1 MTTPDLAVSAARDLQ
16 VAEPEGEAHGAH
28 AGGLGSLS
36 LAALGV
42 VFGDIGTSPIYAFKE
57 SLSPEHGIAADPA
70 AVLGVLSLIVWSL
83 TMVVTIKYLAFV
95 MKANNRGE
103 GGIFSLYA
111 LLPHRLRAAGGAR
124 GHRLLVLAMIVGAAL
139 LYGDGVITP
148 AISVLSAVEGLER
161 VAPGLHSWILPLTCA
176 LLLGLFAIQRH
187 GTARVGRLFGPVM
200 VIWFVTIAALGM
212 MQIVQNPT
220 VLRALSPTYALAF
233 FADHGGKA
241 FLVLGSVFLAVT
253 GGEALYADMGHFGAR
268 PIRVAWFALVKPALV
283 ISYFGMGAL
292 LLRQPEALSHPF
304 FALVPRGPW
313 TIALVVLAAAAT
325 IIASQAL
332 ISGAFSLTRQAV
344 QLGYLPR
351 LEVRHTSSST
361 EGQIY
366 VPAVNWALAVGCL
379 LIVLEF
385 RESSRLAAA
394 YGIAVTGTMAI
405 TSLLYFQ
412 VVRTSWGWT
421 LGRAVL
427 LVLLFLAF
435 DLPFLGANLLKFVH
449 GGFVPVLL
457 GAVLTTV
464 MLVWKRGGTLTA
476 EYHRALPAAETLLTA
491 MMPRVAARVPGTG
504 VFMAHKPAEV
514 AAMLNH
520 YVARVKALPERVVL
534 LEVETAGSPVVPL
547 DRAVEVVEIGKGTW
561 KVVAWHGFMEEADVP
576 ATLLAAIRRGA
587 LPIPLEDVTYFL
599 GRETY
604 VATARGRMGRW
615 SEGLFAFLVR
625 NATPADR
632 FFKIPPAAV
641 VEIGTQT
648 DL

>member
-1 MTTPDLAVSAARDLQ
+1 MAPPDVAAYPSAAHADH
-16 VAEPEGEAHGAH
+16 AHGT
-28 AGGLGSLS
+28 GLGSLS

-57 SLSPEHGIAADPA
+57 SLSPEHGMAADPA
-70 AVLGVLSLIVWSL
+70 TVLGVLSLIVWSL
-83 TMVVTIKYLAFV
+83 TMVVTVKYLSFV
-95 MKANNRGE
+95 MKANNSGE

-111 LLPHRLRAAGGAR
+111 LLPAKLRSAR
-124 GHRLLVLAMIVGAAL
+124 GRGHGTVVLAMIVGAAL

-148 AISVLSAVEGLER
+148 AISVLSAVEGLQIA
-161 VAPGLHSWILPLTCA
+161 APGLAHWVLPLTCG
-176 LLLGLFAIQRH
+176 LLIGLFAIQRH

-200 VIWFVTIAALGM
+200 VVWFVTMAALGL
-212 MQIVQNPT
+212 MQIARNPS
-220 VLRALSPTYALAF
+220 VLRAISPLYAVQF
-233 FADHGGKA
+233 FAAHGGKG

-268 PIRVAWFALVKPALV
+268 PIRLAWFALVKPALV
-283 ISYFGMGAL
+283 IAYFGMGAL
-292 LLRQPEALSHPF
+292 LLRAPEASDHPF
-304 FALVPRGPW
+304 FAMVPRGPW
-313 TIALVVLAAAAT
+313 TMALVVLAAAAT

-351 LEVRHTSSST
+351 LAVRHTSSST

-366 VPAVNWALAVGCL
+366 VPAINWALAVGCL
-379 LIVLEF
+379 LMVLQF
-385 RESSRLAAA
+385 KESSKLAAA

-405 TSLLYFQ
+405 TSLLYFR
-412 VVRTSWGWT
+412 VVRGSWGWG
-421 LGRAVL
+421 LGRSLAIL
-427 LVLLFLAF
+427 ALFLAF

-449 GGFVPVLL
+449 GGYVPLLL
-457 GAVLTTV
+457 GLALTLV
-464 MLVWKRGGTLTA
+464 MLVWKRGETLTA
-476 EYHRALPAAETLLTA
+476 AYHGTLPPAERLLSL
-491 MMPRVAARVPGTG
+491 MMPRVMARVPGTG

-514 AAMLNH
+514 GAMLNH
-520 YVARVKALPERVVL
+520 YVSRVRTLPERVVL
-534 LEVETAGSPVVPL
+534 LEVETEGVPTVAR
-547 DRAVEVVEIGKGTW
+547 DRSVEVQSLGQGAW
-561 KVVAWHGFMEEADVP
+561 KVVARHGFMEEADVP
-576 ATLLAAIRRGA
+576 AVLEAAIRRGE
-587 LPIPLEDVTYFL
+587 LPVPLEDVTYFL

-604 VATARGRMGRW
+604 IATERGRMGRW

-632 FFKIPPAAV
+632 YFNIPPESV

>member
-1 MTTPDLAVSAARDLQ
+1 MIRTEVAAASPSTAHQ
-16 VAEPEGEAHGAH
+16 AETAHGA
-28 AGGLGSLS
+28 GVGSLS

-57 SLSPEHGIAADPA
+57 SLSPQHGMAADPA
-70 AVLGVLSLIVWSL
+70 TVLGVLSLILWSL
-83 TMVVTIKYLAFV
+83 TMVVTVKYLGFV

-111 LLPHRLRAAGGAR
+111 LLPAHLRRPGAP
-124 GHRLLVLAMIVGAAL
+124 GHKLVVLAMIVGAAL

-148 AISVLSAVEGLER
+148 AISVLSAVEGLQ
-161 VAPGLHSWILPLTCA
+161 VAAPGLAHWVLPLTCG
-176 LLLGLFAIQRH
+176 LLIGLFAIQRH
-187 GTARVGRLFGPVM
+187 GTAQVGRLFGPVM
-200 VIWFVTIAALGM
+200 VLWFGTMTVLGLIQIAA
-212 MQIVQNPT
+212 NPT
-220 VLRALSPTYALAF
+220 VLRAVSPVHAVQF
-233 FADHGGKA
+233 FAAHGGKG

-268 PIRVAWFALVKPALV
+268 PIRLAWFALVKPALV
-283 ISYFGMGAL
+283 IAYFGMGAL
-292 LLRQPEALSHPF
+292 LLRTPAAVDHPF
-304 FALVPRGPW
+304 FAMVPRGPW
-313 TIALVVLAAAAT
+313 TMALVVLAAAAT

-351 LEVRHTSSST
+351 LAVVHTSRST

-366 VPAVNWALAVGCL
+366 VPAINWALAVGCL
-379 LIVLEF
+379 LIVLAF
-385 RESSRLAAA
+385 QESSKLAAA

-405 TSLLYFQ
+405 TSLLYFR
-412 VVRTSWGWT
+412 VVRGSWGWG
-421 LGRAVL
+421 LGRALAVL
-427 LVLLFLAF
+427 VLFLAF

-449 GGFVPVLL
+449 GGYVPLLL
-457 GAVLTTV
+457 GLALTLV
-464 MLVWKRGGTLTA
+464 MLVWERGERLTA
-476 EYHRALPAAETLLTA
+476 EYHRTLPAAEKLLSV
-491 MMPRVAARVPGTG
+491 MLPSVVARVPGAG

-514 AAMLNH
+514 GAMLNH
-520 YVARVKALPERVVL
+520 YVRRVKTLPERVVL
-534 LEVETAGSPVVPL
+534 LEVDTDGVPTVPL
-547 DRAVEVVEIGKGTW
+547 DRSFEIQPLGHGAW
-561 KVVAWHGFMEEADVP
+561 KVVGTHGFMQEADVP
-576 ATLLAAIRRGA
+576 AMLRAAIAHGA
-587 LPIPLEDVTYFL
+587 LPVPLDDVTYFL

-604 VATARGRMGRW
+604 VATERGRMGRW

-632 FFKIPPAAV
+632 YFNIPPESV